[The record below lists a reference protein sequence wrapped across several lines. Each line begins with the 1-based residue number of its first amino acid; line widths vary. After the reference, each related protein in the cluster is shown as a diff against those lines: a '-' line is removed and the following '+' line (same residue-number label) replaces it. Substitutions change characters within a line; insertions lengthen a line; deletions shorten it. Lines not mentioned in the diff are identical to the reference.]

1 VSPKPDRGTKPL
13 TSSSFYI
20 LFALADGEQHGLGIA
35 AEIAERTGGDVELG
49 PGTLY
54 TAIQKMEGAGLIK
67 ESTGRRR
74 AEKEDSRRRYYRITT
89 AGRQALEAEARR
101 LARIVDATF
110 EKLTLRARETA

>member
-54 TAIQKMEGAGLIK
+54 TAIQKMENAGLIK
-67 ESTGRRR
+67 ETTGTNSGG
-74 AEKEDSRRRYYRITT
+74 KEDSRRRYYGITP
-89 AGRQALEAEARR
+89 AGRRALEAEAKR
-101 LARIVDATF
+101 LARIVDAAY
-110 EKLTLRARETA
+110 EKLLIDRKRPA